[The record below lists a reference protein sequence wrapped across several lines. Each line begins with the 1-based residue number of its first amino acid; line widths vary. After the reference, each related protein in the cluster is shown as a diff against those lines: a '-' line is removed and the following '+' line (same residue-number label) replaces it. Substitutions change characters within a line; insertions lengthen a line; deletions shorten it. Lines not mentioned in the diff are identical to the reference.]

1 MIILC
6 NVSSDWSRESHD
18 RTNKTSCLPG
28 NKYRVSPLQKSRDFS
43 FQRYEKSH
51 SMLTNMIKSKIS
63 NHLNF
68 LYTKKIILLYLI

>member
-1 MIILC
+1 MIILY
-6 NVSSDWSRESHD
+6 NVSSDWFRVSHD
-18 RTNKTSCLPG
+18 GANKSSCLPG
-28 NKYRVSPLQKSRDFS
+28 NKYRVSPLQKSCDFS

-63 NHLNF
+63 HHLNF